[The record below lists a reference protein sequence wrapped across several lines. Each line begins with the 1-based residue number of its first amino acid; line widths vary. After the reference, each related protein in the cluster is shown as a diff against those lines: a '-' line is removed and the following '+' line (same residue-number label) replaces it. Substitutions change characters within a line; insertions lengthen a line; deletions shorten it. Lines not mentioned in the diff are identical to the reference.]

1 MKCINIKKT
10 LGLLIMFMLIPLW
23 AVSQNITI
31 KGNITDA
38 TGEPIPG
45 VNILQ
50 VGTTN
55 GIISDLYGNYSLTA
69 PSNAKLNFTFVG
81 YTPQTIAIAGKQT
94 INVVMQEDSKTLDEV
109 VVVGYGSIKKTDISG
124 SVASVNREEMMKKS
138 PQNVAQGLRGSA
150 PGVMV
155 MSKDG
160 APDGFA
166 TIRVRGVAT
175 INGSADPL
183 FVVDGVQVG
192 TNANFLNPSDIESI
206 EVLKDASATAIY
218 GSRGANG
225 VVMITTKHGTK
236 GVTHLTFS
244 ANWDIQTRAQHLNT
258 GDADQYAASVRQA
271 RENDGNALV
280 LPIFSTAY
288 DGKRK
293 TIDWQK
299 EMTHTT
305 LKQQYDLSV
314 SGGTDKSQ
322 SLFSVGY
329 LDNDGIVVNTNYKRL
344 SARANVKTKVA
355 DFIEV
360 GGDVNFVHEET
371 LGSNRSLG
379 NNGNLSSLRDMAFLT
394 PTMDYTDNG
403 TLISPNVVNADGTY
417 GTFLQ
422 LTQDSEISKGLDSPY
437 AIQMTNDR
445 KTRTNQIFASAYL
458 DLKLLKGLN
467 FKTVVSYNFYAKD
480 YTDFDKV
487 RSRYNNGKEVT
498 LVNYKAAA
506 TFTMSPSQNN
516 SLAIENYFSYNWKND
531 SHNLTLMAGNSV
543 SNTFGN
549 WQSVSAQGFPTDD
562 IRNISLT
569 TDISTKTSS
578 GAYDIQ
584 TRFIS
589 YFGRA
594 IYSLMDKYILTGTVR
609 RDGSSN
615 FGTGN
620 RWGTFPSAALAWRVS
635 QEDFMKNNPV
645 VNNLKFRLGWGR
657 TGNAGNATNLSVA
670 QLGTNRV
677 GYYFNTQGGAS
688 SGYSTA
694 NGYAPL
700 NIIDTNLKWETN
712 EQWNAGIDLG
722 LFNNRFNITADYFIR
737 TSNDLLLYQS
747 LRPST
752 GFSQVYTNF
761 GKIRNKGLELSLNY
775 NQKFGDWAFG
785 ATLTGSTLKN
795 KVIECGSDLLNT
807 DGNETTVN
815 DSSDKGTVGAGIH
828 WDNHSICR
836 EGYAVGSYYG
846 YQVEGIFQN
855 QTEVDAANAIATG
868 KGYSAYQELNTA
880 AGDFKY
886 KDMDKNGH
894 IDENDMTILG
904 NGFPDLNYGLTLNAS
919 YKNWDFSVYMY
930 GVLGQDIL
938 SYSAMKLSTVYP
950 SDDGIS
956 NILKSSYNEAWTA
969 EKGGNTIPRLTISEK
984 NYNTRTSSAW
994 VKNGDFLK
1002 INNIQIGYTF
1012 SENLLKPLRLQSAR
1026 IFASVHN
1033 LACISGYNKYGDP
1046 EVGQG
1051 SVIYTGLDTG
1061 RYPMPRTYSLG
1072 LNVTF

>member
-1 MKCINIKKT
+1 MKCINFKKT
-10 LGLLIMFMLIPLW
+10 LGILMMFMLIPIW
-23 AVSQNITI
+23 AVSQNITV
-31 KGNITDA
+31 KGIITDA
-38 TGEPIPG
+38 SGEALPG
-45 VNILQ
+45 VNVLQ
-50 VGTTN
+50 VGSTN
-55 GIISDLYGNYSLTA
+55 RTVSDFNGKYSITV
-69 PSNAKLNFTFVG
+69 PSSSKLNFSFVG
-81 YTPQTIAIAGKQT
+81 YVAQTIAVSGKQT
-94 INVVMQEDSKTLDEV
+94 LNVSMKDDSKTLDEV
-109 VVVGYGSIKKTDISG
+109 VVVGYGTIKKSDISG
-124 SVASVNREEMMKKS
+124 SVASVNREEMMKKA

-160 APDGFA
+160 SPDGSA

-175 INGSADPL
+175 INGTADPL
-183 FVVDGVQVG
+183 YVVDGVQVG

-206 EVLKDASATAIY
+206 EILKDASATAIY

-225 VVMITTKHGTK
+225 VIMITTKHGSA
-236 GVTHLTFS
+236 GATHLTFS
-244 ANWDIQTRAQHLNT
+244 ADWGIQTRAQHLNT

-271 RENDGNALV
+271 RANDGNALV
-280 LPIFSTAY
+280 LPIFSTTY

-299 EMTHTT
+299 EMTRSS

-314 SGGTDKSQ
+314 SGGTDKTQ

-329 LDNDGIVVNTNYKRL
+329 LNNDGVVINTNYKRL
-344 SARANVKTKVA
+344 SARANVKTKVV

-371 LGSNRSLG
+371 FGSNRSNG

-394 PTMDYTDNG
+394 PTMDYVDNG
-403 TLISPNVVNADGTY
+403 TYISPNVVNADGTY

-437 AIQMTNDR
+437 AIQMENNRT
-445 KTRTNQIFASAYL
+445 TRTNQIFASAYANI
-458 DLKLLKGLN
+458 KLFKGLS
-467 FKTVVSYNFYAKD
+467 FRSVASYNFYAKD
-480 YTDFDKV
+480 YTAFDIVKH
-487 RSRYNNGKEVT
+487 RYNNNQEVS

-506 TFTMSPSQNN
+506 AFTMSPSQSN
-516 SLAIENYFSYNWKND
+516 SLAIENYFTYNWKND
-531 SHNLTLMAGNSV
+531 IHNVTLMAGNSV

-549 WQSVSAQGFPTDD
+549 WQSVYAQGFPTDD
-562 IRNISLT
+562 IRDISLT
-569 TDISTKTSS
+569 TDITSKAAS
-578 GAYDIQ
+578 GAYNIQ
-584 TRFIS
+584 SRFIS
-589 YFGRA
+589 YYGRA
-594 IYSLMDKYILTGTVR
+594 IYSLMDKYIFTGTMR

-615 FGTGN
+615 FGSGN
-620 RWGTFPSAALAWRVS
+620 RWGTFPSAALAWRAS
-635 QEDFMKNNPV
+635 QEEFIKNIPAV
-645 VNNLKFRLGWGR
+645 SNLKFRLGWGR
-657 TGNAGNATNLSVA
+657 TGNAGNATDLSVA

-677 GYYFNTQGGAS
+677 AYYFNSQGGAS
-688 SGYSTA
+688 AGYSTA
-694 NGYAPL
+694 NGYAAL
-700 NIIDTNLKWETN
+700 NVIDTNLKWETN

-722 LFNNRFNITADYFIR
+722 LFNNRLNITADYFIR
-737 TSNDLLLYQS
+737 TSEDLLLYQS

-761 GKIRNKGLELSLNY
+761 GKIRNKGFEFSVNY
-775 NQKFGDWAFG
+775 NQKVGDWAFG

-795 KVIECGSDLLNT
+795 KIISCGSDLLNT
-807 DGNETTVN
+807 DNSESAVN
-815 DSSDKGTVGAGIH
+815 DSSDKGCVGAGIH

-855 QTEVDAANAIATG
+855 QAEVAAANKIATD
-868 KGYSAYQELNTA
+868 KGFNAYQEINTA
-880 AGDFKY
+880 PGDYKY
-886 KDMDKNGH
+886 KDANGDGH
-894 IDENDMTILG
+894 IDSNDMTILG
-904 NGFPDLNYGLTLNAS
+904 NGFPKLNYGLTLNAS

-938 SYSAMKLSTVYP
+938 SYSAMKLSTLYP

-956 NILKSSYNEAWTA
+956 NILKSSFNEAWTA
-969 EKGGNTIPRLTISEK
+969 EKGGNTISRLTIAEK

-1002 INNIQIGYTF
+1002 INNIQVGYTF
-1012 SENLLKPLRLQSAR
+1012 SKNLLKPLRLENAR
-1026 IFASVHN
+1026 VYAAVHN
-1033 LACISGYNKYGDP
+1033 VCCLSGYNKYGDP

-1061 RYPMPRTYSLG
+1061 RYPMPRIYSLG